1 MLRSPAKSKTGEKSR
16 PIKFKDIK
24 FKDKVKEMSRKSIH
38 VQPSENGWALKRS
51 DSNQTDD
58 KYPTKREA
66 TKAARQIASEQN
78 LDVIIFERG
87 RTYTEI
93 RTFDPKTAGR
103 QRRSPARR
111 IQTASLEGTNNHDSS
126 LQKKAELWRQ
136 WAAGHQPNRQGLSD
150 EAISRESI
158 YGERG

>member
-1 MLRSPAKSKTGEKSR
+1 
-16 PIKFKDIK
+16 
-24 FKDKVKEMSRKSIH
+24 MSRKSIH
-38 VQPSENGWALKRS
+38 VQPSEKGWALKRS

-66 TKAARQIASEQN
+66 TKAARQIAGEQN

-103 QRRSPARR
+103 RRRSPARR
-111 IQTASLEGTNNHDSS
+111 IRSASLKETNNRDSS
-126 LQKKAELWRQ
+126 PQKKAELWRE
-136 WAAGHQPNRQGLSD
+136 WAARHQSSRQGLSD

>member
-1 MLRSPAKSKTGEKSR
+1 
-16 PIKFKDIK
+16 
-24 FKDKVKEMSRKSIH
+24 MSRKSIH
-38 VQPSENGWALKRS
+38 VQPSEKGWTLKRS
-51 DSNQTDD
+51 DSGQTDD

-66 TKAARQIASEQN
+66 TKAARQIASEQD

-93 RTFDPKTAGR
+93 RTFDPETAGR
-103 QRRSPARR
+103 RRRSPARR
-111 IQTASLEGTNNHDSS
+111 IRTASLKGTNNQDSS
-126 LQKKAELWRQ
+126 PQKKAELWRQ
-136 WAAGHQPNRQGLSD
+136 WAAGHQPNGQGLSN